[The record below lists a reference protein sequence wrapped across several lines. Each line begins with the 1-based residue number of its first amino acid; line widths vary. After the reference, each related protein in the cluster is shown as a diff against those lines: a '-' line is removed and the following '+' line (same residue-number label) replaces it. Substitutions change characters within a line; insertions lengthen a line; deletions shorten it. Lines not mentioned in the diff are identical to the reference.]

1 MNIQLGENGINWT
14 DATWNPVTGCLHDCP
29 YCYARAFAHRL
40 HRSFEP
46 AYHPERLSEPLA
58 RKVPTKIFVG
68 SNADLFGDWV
78 PAKWVR
84 DVLDIVRRCPQH
96 TFQFLTKAPH
106 NLVKYN
112 PWPDNCWVGA
122 TATDQAMMDN
132 AVFCLSLVRAPVRF
146 VSAEPLLGPIRAD
159 LSPLDWVII
168 GAKTGKR
175 PQQPRPQWVADL
187 VSDARTGGAAVWYK
201 DNLTA
206 DPRINEWPALVTA
219 PAQTAFPA

>member
-1 MNIQLGENGINWT
+1 
-14 DATWNPVTGCLHDCP
+14 
-29 YCYARAFAHRL
+29 
-40 HRSFEP
+40 
-46 AYHPERLSEPLA
+46 
-58 RKVPTKIFVG
+58 
-68 SNADLFGDWV
+68 
-78 PAKWVR
+78 
-84 DVLDIVRRCPQH
+84 VLDIVRRCPQH

-187 VSDARTGGAAVWYK
+187 VSDARSGGAAVWYK